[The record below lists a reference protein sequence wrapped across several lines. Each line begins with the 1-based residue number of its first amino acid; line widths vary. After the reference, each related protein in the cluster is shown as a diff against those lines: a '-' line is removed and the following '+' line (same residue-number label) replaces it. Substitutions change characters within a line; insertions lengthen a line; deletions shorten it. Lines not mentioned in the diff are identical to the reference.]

1 MGKKQHLFTPWF
13 RLSIEKVNS
22 THKGAACRSCIK
34 ANPNKPIEDLY
45 FTNKKE
51 TCLNHLKHCKHF
63 KEEIAKLI
71 FEQKIKELQKF
82 FDHYHSESALPFEE
96 SGITMPE
103 NLISSWVEMTEEEEF
118 DILEDNSSNSNN
130 FIDFH
135 EISNNSPLSDPNILQ
150 RTYPADDQNA
160 KWKMEN
166 LFVED
171 LEPPFLL

>member
-1 MGKKQHLFTPWF
+1 
-13 RLSIEKVNS
+13 
-22 THKGAACRSCIK
+22 
-34 ANPNKPIEDLY
+34 
-45 FTNKKE
+45 
-51 TCLNHLKHCKHF
+51 
-63 KEEIAKLI
+63 
-71 FEQKIKELQKF
+71 
-82 FDHYHSESALPFEE
+82 
-96 SGITMPE
+96 MPE

>member
-63 KEEIAKLI
+63 KEEIGEAEYQQIINLDKSSTSNPTLVNKNSLSDDHEARNLSEEMVNIIESEGWWRNLEQLTILLHPIRLEVDDLSRLI
-71 FEQKIKELQKF
+71 ICW
-82 FDHYHSESALPFEE
+82 YSASP
-96 SGITMPE
+96 
-103 NLISSWVEMTEEEEF
+103 ISS
-118 DILEDNSSNSNN
+118 LKC
-130 FIDFH
+130 
-135 EISNNSPLSDPNILQ
+135 LQ
-150 RTYPADDQNA
+150 CF
-160 KWKMEN
+160 K
-166 LFVED
+166 
-171 LEPPFLL
+171 